1 MTDNRLKQAGNG
13 RNSTAVI
20 FCLVTVAVT
29 PTFGGAN
36 AAEPET
42 IYIGGPATNG
52 PAVSVDYGAIEEALG
67 RTRPAFGLKL
77 HPPGQKGG
85 SKTSAPKLKLT
96 GLTKADHPASPA
108 PVAKKDKLPPIAPVA
123 TESTAAP
130 SLGVTA
136 SALPTAPVARA
147 TLDIPKPAVQEAKP
161 EPAKP
166 EPTKPATEAAKP
178 VAEPAKAEP
187 AKTEPAKTEPTK
199 TEPAK
204 PDVKIATAPPPP
216 PAATKAVE
224 PKSGSDLRLLFQS
237 ENDALSEDGKQVLDK
252 IADKLKTND
261 ARAQIIAYAAGS
273 SDQSSA
279 ARRLSLKRAL
289 SVREY
294 LIAKG
299 IRSQR
304 MDLRALGN
312 ESGEGPPDRVDIVFD
327 GR

>member
-1 MTDNRLKQAGNG
+1 MP
-13 RNSTAVI
+13 S
-20 FCLVTVAVT
+20 FH
-29 PTFGGAN
+29 GAN

-52 PAVSVDYGAIEEALG
+52 PAVNVDYGAIEEALG
-67 RTRPAFGLKL
+67 RTRPDFGLKL
-77 HPPGQKGG
+77 HPPGQKGAA
-85 SKTSAPKLKLT
+85 KKSAPKLKLP
-96 GLTKADHPASPA
+96 GMAQAAHQAAPA
-108 PVAKKDKLPPIAPVA
+108 PKKDKLPPIAPVA
-123 TESTAAP
+123 TESTGAP

-136 SALPTAPVARA
+136 SAVPTAPVARTA
-147 TLDIPKPAVQEAKP
+147 LETPKPAVTEAKPEPVKP

-166 EPTKPATEAAKP
+166 ET
-178 VAEPAKAEP
+178 AKAEP
-187 AKTEPAKTEPTK
+187 AKPEPAKQGPAKQEPVKLAPEAAKLAAEPPK

-204 PDVKIATAPPPP
+204 PDVKIATAPPPA
-216 PAATKAVE
+216 PAAAKAVE
-224 PKSGSDLRLLFQS
+224 PKSGNDLRLLFQS
-237 ENDALSEDGKQVLDK
+237 ENDALSDDGKQVLDK
-252 IADKLKTND
+252 IADKLKVND
-261 ARAQIIAYAAGS
+261 ARAQIIAYAAGTA
-273 SDQSSA
+273 DQSSA

-312 ESGEGPPDRVDIVFD
+312 ETGEGPPDRVDIVFD

>member
-1 MTDNRLKQAGNG
+1 M
-13 RNSTAVI
+13 
-20 FCLVTVAVT
+20 FCLVTAAGVSS
-29 PTFGGAN
+29 FGGAG
-36 AAEPET
+36 AAEPDT
-42 IYIGGPATNG
+42 IFIGGPATNG

-67 RTRPAFGLKL
+67 RSRVEFGLKL

-85 SKTSAPKLKLT
+85 PKKSAPKLKLP
-96 GLTKADHPASPA
+96 GLAQAEHPAAPA
-108 PVAKKDKLPPIAPVA
+108 PVPKKDKLPPIAPVA
-123 TESTAAP
+123 TESTGAP
-130 SLGVTA
+130 SLGGTA
-136 SALPTAPVARA
+136 SAVPTAPVARA
-147 TLDIPKPAVQEAKP
+147 ALDTPKPAVQEAKP
-161 EPAKP
+161 EAAKP
-166 EPTKPATEAAKP
+166 EPVKLEPAKPAPEAAKP
-178 VAEPAKAEP
+178 AAEPPKSEP
-187 AKTEPAKTEPTK
+187 AK

-216 PAATKAVE
+216 PAAVKAVE
-224 PKSGSDLRLLFQS
+224 PKSGSDLRLLFQA
-237 ENDALSEDGKQVLDK
+237 ENDALSDDGKQVLDK

-261 ARAQIIAYAAGS
+261 ARAQIIAYAAGT

>member
-1 MTDNRLKQAGNG
+1 MY
-13 RNSTAVI
+13 
-20 FCLVTVAVT
+20 CLAAAALT
-29 PTFGGAN
+29 PSFGGAA

-67 RTRPAFGLKL
+67 RSRTEFGLKL

-85 SKTSAPKLKLT
+85 AKKSAPNLKLP
-96 GLTKADHPASPA
+96 GLAQAEHAAAPA
-108 PVAKKDKLPPIAPVA
+108 PVPKKDKLPPIAPAA
-123 TESTAAP
+123 TESMGAP

-136 SALPTAPVARA
+136 SAVPTAPVARA
-147 TLDIPKPAVQEAKP
+147 TLETPKPAALEPKP
-161 EPAKP
+161 EPVKSEPAKP
-166 EPTKPATEAAKP
+166 AM
-178 VAEPAKAEP
+178 EPA
-187 AKTEPAKTEPTK
+187 K

-204 PDVKIATAPPPP
+204 PDVKIATAPSPP
-216 PAATKAVE
+216 PAAVKAVE
-224 PKSGSDLRLLFQS
+224 PKSGSDLRLLFQA

-261 ARAQIIAYAAGS
+261 ARAQIIAYAAGT